1 MVAVT
6 LENQPIA
13 TIRVLTKDFDSK
25 EQVALFEDKK
35 EFLKKTI
42 EQMNKRYNEEFT
54 HEVGTSDGESYI
66 NKDRTIR
73 LLIFFRK
80 ANLSGS
86 LSED

>member
-35 EFLKKTI
+35 EFLKRQSSK
-42 EQMNKRYNEEFT
+42 
-54 HEVGTSDGESYI
+54 
-66 NKDRTIR
+66 
-73 LLIFFRK
+73 
-80 ANLSGS
+80 
-86 LSED
+86 